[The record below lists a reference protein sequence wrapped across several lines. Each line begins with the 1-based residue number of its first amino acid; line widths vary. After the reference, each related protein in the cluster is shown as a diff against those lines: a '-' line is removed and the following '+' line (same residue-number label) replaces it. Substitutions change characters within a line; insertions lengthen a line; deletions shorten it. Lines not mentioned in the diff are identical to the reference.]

1 MAQYEEEQGLPEDSV
16 VQALEVKVV
25 ETDVDDFA
33 KVIQEKFEE
42 ARDYRRDHE
51 QHWLEAYDAYRGK
64 YPSKISK
71 AHELAS
77 ERGIFVNQTRRKVNS
92 AKIKI
97 NTLLFEDG
105 KVPFSITPSRK
116 PRFYPPDIQAPP
128 DRPDLLEDAIL
139 ERSKQMEF
147 KIRDILE
154 RTNYNEQVQ
163 HAIHELC
170 LYGTGCTKGISLEH
184 KNFPFYTTVTT
195 PDNMVAIESFLESE
209 LMPTCKFVSIWNIFP
224 SPEASSAEDAD
235 YVIQRSFLS
244 KIQLKKLAKTAEGFI
259 PGALDTVIKDEIG
272 LAHGWDDS
280 EHPKKFNE
288 TSASR
293 LKKFEVLE
301 FWGRL
306 DGKDLEGHLPI
317 DSEDIPDALPVV
329 ITVIGDKVVKIA
341 ENPFDDTLPFHFC
354 NWQKNPE
361 SIWGDGIYY
370 AIRDAQ
376 AILNFSYAMM
386 VEGKS
391 LSAAPLTVI
400 DPNAFEPGTDTEQI
414 YPGKQFRVKPG
425 ASVRDSFSSVQI
437 PDVTNGLLAVIQ
449 QLEREAD
456 LDSGQTSIGYGDQSP
471 AQTKTATGMSILNSN
486 ANRQTADVV
495 RSVSSMITKNI
506 SAIYRWLMVDS
517 TDMTIKGDYEA
528 ISTGYEQYVAKEV
541 HNTQLINF
549 LQVIGQFPE
558 IKQYLKQ
565 EAFTRPLLRAFNM
578 EPDKVVK
585 TEEEVTKEMQAQQEA
600 QQKQIEAQAQAA
612 QQAEAQKLQQET
624 QSKAQLAQ
632 QQGQIMQAQT
642 QAQMQS
648 SIAVEQNKALLDE
661 KQSVSEDQRELEI
674 KERLELIKQ
683 GNVLHP
689 SNLENY
695 SVILREEK
703 MREQSQLTR
712 IQSEQD
718 KETEQ
723 EELRQVIEQEQ
734 IQEQQAQQQAAQAQG
749 GIPPQEGMAPQGQM
763 PEDPTQA
770 GPAQERLQGGPSAQ
784 DIQRREFAENAPQ

>member
-1 MAQYEEEQGLPEDSV
+1 MAEYEMEEPES
-16 VQALEVKVV
+16 LEEAEPEGKMKVGNKDV
-25 ETDVDDFA
+25 DVDDFA
-33 KVIQEKFEE
+33 GVVQEKFEE
-42 ARDYRRDHE
+42 AKDYRRDHE

-77 ERGIFVNQTRRKVNS
+77 ERGIFVNQTRRKINS
-92 AKIKI
+92 AKIKV

-116 PRFYPPDIQAPP
+116 PRFFPPDIQTPP
-128 DRPDLLEDAIL
+128 DRPDLLDDALI

-147 KIRDILE
+147 RIRDILE
-154 RTNYNEQVQ
+154 RTNYNEEVQ
-163 HAIHELC
+163 HAVHEMC
-170 LYGTGCTKGISLEH
+170 LYGTGCTKGITLEY
-184 KNFPFYTTVTT
+184 KNFPVYTTVQT
-195 PDNMVAIESFLESE
+195 PDEMVAIESTLEQE
-209 LMPTCKFVSIWNIFP
+209 LMPTCKFVSIWNVFP
-224 SPEASSAEDAD
+224 SPEAINADDAD

-259 PGALDTVIKDEIG
+259 PGSLEKVLEEEIG
-272 LAHGWDDS
+272 LNHGGDDS
-280 EHPKKFNE
+280 EHPKKYNE

-306 DGKDLEGHLPI
+306 DGDDLEPHLSI
-317 DSEDIPDALPVV
+317 DSEDVPDVIPVV

-386 VEGKS
+386 IEGKS

-425 ASVRDSFSSVQI
+425 ASVRDSFTSVQI
-437 PDVTNGLLAVIQ
+437 PDVTNGLLSVIQ
-449 QLEREAD
+449 QMEREAD

-471 AQTKTATGMSILNSN
+471 SQTKTATGMSILNSN

-506 SAIYRWLMVDS
+506 GAVYRWLMVDS
-517 TDMTIKGDYEA
+517 TDMSIKGDYEA

-558 IKQYLKQ
+558 IKQYLKN

-585 TEEEVTKEMQAQQEA
+585 TEEEVTKEMQAAQEA
-600 QQKQIEAQAQAA
+600 QQKQIEAQTQAA
-612 QQAEAQKLQQET
+612 QQAVAQQLQQET

-661 KQSVSEDQRELEI
+661 KQSIGEDQRKLEI
-674 KERLELIKQ
+674 QERIVLMNQ

-689 SNLENY
+689 ANLENY
-695 SVILREEK
+695 SIMLRDEK
-703 MREQSQLTR
+703 MKEEAALTR
-712 IQSEQD
+712 IRSEES
-718 KETEQ
+718 KEQEQ
-723 EELRQVIEQEQ
+723 EELRQVMEQES
-734 IQEQQAQQQAAQAQG
+734 IQEQQQQQQQG
-749 GIPPQEGMAPQGQM
+749 GMPPPQEEMQQPQGQM

-770 GPAQERLQGGPSAQ
+770 GPAQERLQGGPTAQ
-784 DIQRREFAENAPQ
+784 DIRQREFAENAPQ